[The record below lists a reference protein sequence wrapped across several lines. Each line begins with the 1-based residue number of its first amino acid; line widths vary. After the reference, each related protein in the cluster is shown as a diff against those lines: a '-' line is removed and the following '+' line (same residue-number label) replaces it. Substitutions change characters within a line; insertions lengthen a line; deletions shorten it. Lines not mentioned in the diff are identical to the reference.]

1 MKLKSLLF
9 VMLLGLMTMAFPTSS
24 KAGKDPS
31 KVTLCPGSGSNCLSA
46 QAGGTTIQLYR
57 GAGQPDIIIE

>member
-1 MKLKSLLF
+1 MKLNSLLF
-9 VMLLGLMTMAFPTSS
+9 VMLLGLMTMAIPAKS

-31 KVTLCPGSGSNCLSA
+31 KVTLCPGSGSKCLSA
-46 QAGGTTIQLYR
+46 QSGGTTIQFYR